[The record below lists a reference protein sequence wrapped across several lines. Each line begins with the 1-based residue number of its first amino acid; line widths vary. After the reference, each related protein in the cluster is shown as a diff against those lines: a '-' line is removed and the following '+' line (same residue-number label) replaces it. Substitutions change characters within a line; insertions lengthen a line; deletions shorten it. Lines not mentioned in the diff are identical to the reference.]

1 MQRAR
6 GVSMTLH
13 TLQIPLPN
21 SRYSFSLR
29 LEVISKT
36 VYQVYFKNLFIFNAF
51 ISVEHSL

>member
-29 LEVISKT
+29 LEVINKT
-36 VYQVYFKNLFIFNAF
+36 VYQVYFKNLFIFHVF